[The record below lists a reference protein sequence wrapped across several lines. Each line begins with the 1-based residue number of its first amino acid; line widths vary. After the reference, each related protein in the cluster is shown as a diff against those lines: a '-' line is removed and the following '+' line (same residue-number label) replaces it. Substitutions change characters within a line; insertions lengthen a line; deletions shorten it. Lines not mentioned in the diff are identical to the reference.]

1 MLGTK
6 SILVGMRRRINE
18 NVMAR
23 YKKALLAIVAA
34 SLIGSTWTASATP
47 ASARDVGPV
56 IAGALGGFAAGA
68 IIGSTIG
75 RGGYYPTYS
84 GGYYYPGYEYYA
96 PVYARSCYS
105 EHRAI
110 YDAWGDFVGYRHV
123 RVCD

>member
-1 MLGTK
+1 
-6 SILVGMRRRINE
+6 
-18 NVMAR
+18 MAR

-34 SLIGSTWTASATP
+34 SLIGSAWAASATP

-84 GGYYYPGYEYYA
+84 GGYYEGGYYPGYEYYA

-105 EHRAI
+105 ERHAI
-110 YDAWGDFVGYRHV
+110 YDTSGDFVGYRHV